1 MRRDRYSTSSRC
13 ASRAL
18 ALALLSLV
26 PLARSARAQRVQA
39 AGVHLPTTAACDYQ
53 NCALTIAPRWNGLAV
68 VAGTS
73 GRTVAN
79 LQFLVP
85 HDITSALAAG
95 RGGATIGA
103 DSVAVYAHRAVQLR
117 RAGAALTDAGIL
129 LGGAAAIYAI
139 RNDGNARRTTALAA
153 GGGAL
158 LSLSIPLQ
166 FAADGALS
174 RAVWW
179 HNLRYAR

>member
-1 MRRDRYSTSSRC
+1 MRGERHASTTRC
-13 ASRAL
+13 ACRAL
-18 ALALLSLV
+18 AFALLSLV
-26 PLARSARAQRVQA
+26 PLARTARAQRVQA
-39 AGVHLPTTAACDYQ
+39 AEVRVPTTAACDYQ
-53 NCALTIAPRWNGLAV
+53 ACALTIAPRWNGLAV

-73 GRTVAN
+73 GRTVTN
-79 LQFLVP
+79 LQFLIP
-85 HDITSALAAG
+85 RGISSALAG
-95 RGGATIGA
+95 RGDATIGA
-103 DSVAVYAHRAVQLR
+103 DSVAAYAHRAVQLR

-139 RNDGNARRTTALAA
+139 RSDGNARRTTALAA

-166 FAADGALS
+166 VAADGALS